1 MCVYMFTDEVILSIK
16 NHLKKLP
23 HLRRPP
29 KTARGE
35 LQRTI
40 VHIDDVTGGHNLW
53 SLN

>member
-1 MCVYMFTDEVILSIK
+1 MFTNEVILSMK

-23 HLRRPP
+23 HLRGPP

-40 VHIDDVTGGHNLW
+40 IHIDDVTGGHNLW